1 MDKSKDLK
9 NFAEELELTVLKE
22 EDAVLLDG
30 MVGTSGSNWLLCGVD
45 IACGLDILC
54 LS

>member
-1 MDKSKDLK
+1 MEKSKELK

-30 MVGTSGSNWLLCGVD
+30 MVGTSGTDWVLCD
-45 IACGLDILC
+45 LDFIC
-54 LS
+54 LM